1 MSENIIWTLD
11 VQVAG
16 GPKQSLAQAITVDA
30 YDVININIPAA
41 DGGTPTQTKVAA
53 VQPSASGKVQFL
65 LITSTAYDATG
76 KLVYYVDAAKKI
88 DLGAPQVLIGAKVT
102 DLLGAPL
109 QNITVENQLLQPV
122 SVSLLV
128 GRNAT

>member
-16 GPKQSLAQAITVDA
+16 GPKQSLAQAITVDT
-30 YDVININIPAA
+30 YDVINIDIPAA
-41 DGGTPTQTKVAA
+41 SGGTPTQTKVAA
-53 VQPSASGKVQFL
+53 VQPSAQGKVQFL
-65 LITSTAYDATG
+65 LITSTAYDATS
-76 KLVYYVDAAKKI
+76 KLVYYADGAKKI
-88 DLGAPQVLIGAKVT
+88 DLNAPQVLIGAKVI

-109 QNITVENQLLQPV
+109 QTITVENQLLQPV